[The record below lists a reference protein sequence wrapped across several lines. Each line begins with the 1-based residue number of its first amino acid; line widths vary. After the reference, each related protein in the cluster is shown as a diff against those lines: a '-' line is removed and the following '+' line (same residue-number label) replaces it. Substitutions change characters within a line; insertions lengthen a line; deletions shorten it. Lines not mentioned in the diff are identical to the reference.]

1 MYQRSLWS
9 DKAEKSYLYLVK
21 KNIYIIMIIII
32 FRNDYTKNDN
42 VMSALDKK
50 KNYDNNS
57 NDD

>member
-1 MYQRSLWS
+1 
-9 DKAEKSYLYLVK
+9 
-21 KNIYIIMIIII
+21 MIIII